1 MTDVLDSPLLHRQY
15 ASMTARSSSG
25 ISNRTSDF
33 PFAIFSS
40 IKKPR
45 SDGRAVWGGWG
56 GRSCGGRFFGFALKK
71 SQKCPPVFRRCI
83 HESPC
88 PKATNGRLAHPGF
101 VGDFGVCHAGNLA
114 DFDDQLLWRFVWIG
128 HG

>member
-1 MTDVLDSPLLHRQY
+1 MPATRQIIMASYRLSFVQFNRISDMTDVLDSPLLHRQY

-56 GRSCGGRFFGFALKK
+56 GRSCLGFRGTLLLGRG
-71 SQKCPPVFRRCI
+71 
-83 HESPC
+83 ED
-88 PKATNGRLAHPGF
+88 
-101 VGDFGVCHAGNLA
+101 VGA
-114 DFDDQLLWRFVWIG
+114 
-128 HG
+128 